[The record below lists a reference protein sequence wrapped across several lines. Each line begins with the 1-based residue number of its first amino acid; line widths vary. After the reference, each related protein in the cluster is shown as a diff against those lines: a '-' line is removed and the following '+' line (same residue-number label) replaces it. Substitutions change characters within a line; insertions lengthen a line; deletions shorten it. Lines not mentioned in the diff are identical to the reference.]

1 MIEMFVEQRMTANP
15 ITITSTATIAD
26 ASELMRTNKF
36 RRLPVVDDGKLVG
49 LVTDRDLRE
58 VAPSPA
64 TTLSIFELNYL
75 LAKMQIKD
83 IMQQKVITI
92 QPDATVEE
100 AALLLYNNRI
110 GGLVVVDANG
120 VVTGVIT
127 ETNIFKCFVD
137 IMGLIEGKTR
147 LTIEVTD
154 KIGVLNEITKVFSEL
169 GINISSMV
177 TYTLPDGKKEMVIR
191 ADITDTTDLS
201 KRLATLGYPI
211 KHIVR
216 IG

>member
-1 MIEMFVEQRMTANP
+1 MFVKQRMTSNP

-36 RRLPVVDDGKLVG
+36 RRLPVVDDGELVG
-49 LVTDRDLRE
+49 LVTDRDLRA

-83 IMQQKVITI
+83 IMQKKIITI
-92 QPDATVEE
+92 KADAAVEE
-100 AALLLYNNRI
+100 AALLLYNHRI
-110 GGLVVVDANG
+110 GGLVVVDDNG
-120 VVTGVIT
+120 AVTGVIT
-127 ETNIFKCFVD
+127 ETDIFKCFVD

-147 LTIEVTD
+147 LTIDVTD
-154 KIGVLNEITKVFSEL
+154 KIGILHEISEVFFQL

-177 TYTLPDGKKEMVIR
+177 TYTLPDGKKQMVIR
-191 ADITDTTDLS
+191 ADITDTIDLS
-201 KRLATLGYPI
+201 ERLATLGYPI
-211 KHIVR
+211 NHIVR